1 MILPQIFYIV
11 LIVLVYI
18 LSLRLYRRTS
28 FPLLQPIL
36 VSAAVII
43 LFLKTLSIEY
53 TVFRQNS
60 WLIDFLLGPSA
71 VALGYQ
77 LYEQLEHIKRNALSI
92 LTAVAVGSLVGILSV
107 YAVAKLMGADNT
119 IIATLQPKSV
129 TTPIAIEIARRSGGV
144 TSLTAVVVISVGILG
159 ALIGPFIMKRLGI
172 EDRIARGLALGSA
185 AHGVGTAKAI
195 ELGAIEG
202 AFSGLAIGLM
212 GVATSLWVPVV
223 EIFTR

>member
-185 AHGVGTAKAI
+185 AHGIGTAKAI